1 MTVKWQEETKRILF
15 EMTFQLLML
24 LQPSNNLKG
33 SYLKLN
39 LGGLI
44 KSEMLFPQQCSCLQD
59 F

>member
-15 EMTFQLLML
+15 EMTSQRLML
-24 LQPSNNLKG
+24 QQPSNNLKG

-44 KSEMLFPQQCSCLQD
+44 KSEMLFPQRCSCPLD